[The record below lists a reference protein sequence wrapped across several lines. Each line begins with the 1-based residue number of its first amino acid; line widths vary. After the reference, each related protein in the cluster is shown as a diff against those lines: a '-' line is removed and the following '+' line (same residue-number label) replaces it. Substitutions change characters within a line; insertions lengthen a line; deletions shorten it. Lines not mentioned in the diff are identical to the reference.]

1 MRVMPQAAPELD
13 LYVEH
18 EGTQD
23 LRRELAATDI
33 SAELQSRIG
42 FQAWSLQLACDKVGS
57 W

>member
-1 MRVMPQAAPELD
+1 MSQAASEVD

-18 EGTQD
+18 EGPED
-23 LRRELAATDI
+23 PGRELVPTDV

-42 FQAWSLQLACDKVGS
+42 FQAWSLQLACDGVRY